1 MFALLLALDGG
12 RSWYARFASAK
23 PPQSQSPDR
32 ADARAIAWPPGSDL
46 KDDAPI
52 GARVYAQHCAVCH
65 GPDGRGD
72 GPAAVALHPRPRD
85 FTGGVFKLKSTA
97 SNEPPAFDDVRDAIT
112 RGMPGS
118 AMPEWQDILSADD
131 VTAVAEYVRD
141 LGPHRAWGNPPHAAE
156 PLLVPASA
164 DPALQGRELY
174 GALSCGACH
183 GIQGRGDGAAARE
196 LKDTWGQPDP
206 PRDLSAPWTFSGG
219 DSAEALYARIA
230 FGMGGTPMP
239 GYAEVAEPAQIAAV
253 VAYVR
258 SLARTPPWEP
268 NGTFDDGVRAPD
280 PVVRGEYL
288 VESSMCGLCHSPVDA
303 AGITLATHYLAGG
316 MKITADA
323 HGVFFA
329 GNLTSDNDTGL
340 GSWTVE
346 QIADAIRSGHT
357 RGRRL
362 NLWSMP
368 WQIFGTLTDADANAI
383 ASYLK
388 TVPPVRNRVP
398 AALHFG
404 LLETVARKLR
414 APRPAAIPE
423 RLTRSPGNFGE
434 EEPSA
439 TIALDLPL
447 RVMEWLQAVIL
458 VGGLIMFVA
467 VRAPKHGRRRRRR
480 WPAVAFALVVVALV
494 GIGVTIA
501 RLPALDMLSAEPLI
515 RTFNAALPMP
525 VEASVSRNTVAVLQR
540 GRYLYGVAS
549 CAYCHSSDG
558 SGGKKTSATT
568 FGTIWMPNLTP
579 HETGVGEWSDVALL
593 RALVSGVGREGAAF
607 HWQAMPW
614 TQFSNYSVEDQHA
627 LLAYLRALPPVE
639 NGIPAAVSP
648 KPNDCAAY
656 TFWVRDSDDTPGCH

>member
-1 MFALLLALDGG
+1 MLVLLLALDVG
-12 RSWYARFASAK
+12 RSWYARFASVT
-23 PPQSQSPDR
+23 PPRSPSPDP

-46 KDDAPI
+46 KDDAPP
-52 GARVYAQHCAVCH
+52 GLRVFAQHCAMCH
-65 GPDGRGD
+65 GSDGRGN
-72 GPAAVALHPRPRD
+72 GPAAVPLHPRPRD

-97 SNEPPAFDDVRDAIT
+97 SNEPPAVDDVRDAIT

-118 AMPEWQDILSADD
+118 AMPGWQDILSADE
-131 VTAVAEYVRD
+131 VVAVAEYVRD
-141 LGPHRAWGNPPHAAE
+141 LGPQHVWGNARHAPE
-156 PLLVPASA
+156 PMLLGASA
-164 DPALQGRELY
+164 DPALHGRELY
-174 GALSCGACH
+174 DALGCGACH
-183 GIQGRGDGAAARE
+183 GAQGRGDGAAAKE
-196 LKDTWGQPDP
+196 LKDTWGQFDP
-206 PRDLSAPWTFSGG
+206 PRDLSAPWTFRGG
-219 DSAEALYARIA
+219 DSPEALYARIA

-268 NGTFDDGVRAPD
+268 NGTFDNGVRAPD
-280 PVVRGEYL
+280 PVARGKYL
-288 VESSMCGLCHSPVDA
+288 VDSSMCGLCHSPVEA

-329 GNLTSDNDTGL
+329 SNLTSDNDTGL
-340 GSWTVE
+340 GRWTAE
-346 QIADAIRSGHT
+346 QIADAIRSGHA

-362 NLWSMP
+362 NVWSMP
-368 WQIFGTLTDADANAI
+368 WQIFGTLTDADASAI

-398 AALHFG
+398 AALYYG

-414 APRPAAIPE
+414 APRPAAVPQ

-434 EEPSA
+434 EPSA
-439 TIALDLPL
+439 TIALDLPPQ
-447 RVMEWLQAVIL
+447 VMEWLQAVIL
-458 VGGLIMFVA
+458 VGGLIIFVA
-467 VRAPKHGRRRRRR
+467 VRAPKRGRQRPRR
-480 WPAVAFALVVVALV
+480 WLAVAFALVVAVLV

-501 RLPALDMLSAEPLI
+501 RLPALDMLPAEPLI
-515 RTFNAALPMP
+515 RTFNAALPQP
-525 VEASVSRNTVAVLQR
+525 DGETLAPNTVAVLER

-558 SGGKKTSATT
+558 SGGKKISATT

-579 HETGVGEWSDVALL
+579 HETGLGEWSDTALL
-593 RALVSGVGREGAAF
+593 RAVASGVGREGSAF

-648 KPNDCAAY
+648 KANDCAAY
-656 TFWVRDSDDTPGCH
+656 TFWVRDSDDTPGCD

>member
-1 MFALLLALDGG
+1 MLALLLALDLG
-12 RSWYARFASAK
+12 RSWYARFASAT
-23 PPQSQSPDR
+23 PARLPSPDR

-46 KDDAPI
+46 KDDAPP

-65 GPDGRGD
+65 GPDGRGN
-72 GPAAVALHPRPRD
+72 GPAAVSLHPRPRD
-85 FTGGVFKLKSTA
+85 FTGGLFKLKSTA
-97 SNEPPAFDDVRDAIT
+97 SNEPPAFDDVRDAII

-118 AMPEWQDILSADD
+118 AMPDWQDILSAGE
-131 VTAVAEYVRD
+131 VTAIAEYVRD
-141 LGPHRAWGNPPHAAE
+141 LGPQHAWGNPRHAPE
-156 PLLVPASA
+156 PLLSAASV
-164 DPALQGRELY
+164 DQGRELY
-174 GALSCGACH
+174 AALGCGACH
-183 GIQGRGDGAAARE
+183 GNQGRGDGAAAKE

-206 PRDLSAPWTFSGG
+206 PRDISAPWTFRGG
-219 DSAEALYARIA
+219 DSPEALYARIA

-239 GYAEVAEPAQIAAV
+239 GYAEVAEPTQIAAV

-258 SLARTPPWEP
+258 SLARTPPWDP
-268 NGTFDDGVRAPD
+268 DGTFDSDVRAPD
-280 PVVRGEYL
+280 PVARGKYL
-288 VESSMCGLCHSPVDA
+288 VDSSVCGLCHTPVDVF
-303 AGITLATHYLAGG
+303 GIALDTHYLAGG

-329 GNLTSDNDTGL
+329 SNLTSDNDTGL

-346 QIADAIRSGHT
+346 QIADAIRSGHA

-368 WQIFGTLTDADANAI
+368 WRIFGTLTDADATAI

-398 AALHFG
+398 GALYYG

-414 APRPAAIPE
+414 APRPAAVPQ
-423 RLTRSPGNFGE
+423 RLTRSPDNFG

-447 RVMEWLQAVIL
+447 RVMAWLQAVAL
-458 VGGLIMFVA
+458 LSGLIIFVA
-467 VRAPKHGRRRRRR
+467 VGAPERARRRSRR
-480 WPAVAFALVVVALV
+480 WPAIAFALVVVALV
-494 GIGVTIA
+494 SIGVAIA
-501 RLPALDMLSAEPLI
+501 RFPALDMLPAEPLI
-515 RTFNAALPMP
+515 RTFNVALPMP
-525 VEASVSRNTVAVLQR
+525 VGANFAPNTVAVLQR

-549 CAYCHSSDG
+549 CAYCHGSDG
-558 SGGKKTSATT
+558 SGGKKISATT

-579 HETGVGEWSDVALL
+579 HETGVSEWSDAALL
-593 RALVSGVGREGAAF
+593 RALASGVGREGAAF

-648 KPNDCAAY
+648 QPTDCAAY
-656 TFWVRDSDDTPGCH
+656 TLWVRDGDDTPGCN